1 MITKSSG
8 FSLVELLVV
17 VAIVG
22 ILSSISVVAYN
33 GYVSGT
39 KKSSAKN
46 MMQQISLGQSD
57 YLSSYGEYYFT
68 NVGGSSCE
76 PDQAGGQGAS
86 STAINTNLFS
96 GGQIITAETSWD
108 MCIEEGAG
116 GFVIKATNGTD
127 QLTLDQNGTWG
138 ESYWIIVWYSC
149 SMKKVLLILFLLPLL
164 SNCTQYTAMVGPSLT
179 MVESGNILKASS
191 SLSSSFVMKNMKQ
204 NLVSELKSEKI
215 CPTVHS
221 SELNQIFF
229 ETIEHTDCFYDPM
242 SIYR

>member
-57 YLSSYGEYYFT
+57 YYSSYGEYYFT
-68 NVGGSSCE
+68 NAGGSACE
-76 PDQAGGQGAS
+76 PDFAS
-86 STAINTNLFS
+86 GTGDSSLAINTNLFD
-96 GGQIITAETSWD
+96 GGEIITAETSWD
-108 MCIEEGAG
+108 MCIESGSG
-116 GFVIKATNGTD
+116 GFVIKATDGTN

-138 ESYWIIVWYSC
+138 ESY
-149 SMKKVLLILFLLPLL
+149 
-164 SNCTQYTAMVGPSLT
+164 
-179 MVESGNILKASS
+179 
-191 SLSSSFVMKNMKQ
+191 
-204 NLVSELKSEKI
+204 
-215 CPTVHS
+215 
-221 SELNQIFF
+221 
-229 ETIEHTDCFYDPM
+229 
-242 SIYR
+242 